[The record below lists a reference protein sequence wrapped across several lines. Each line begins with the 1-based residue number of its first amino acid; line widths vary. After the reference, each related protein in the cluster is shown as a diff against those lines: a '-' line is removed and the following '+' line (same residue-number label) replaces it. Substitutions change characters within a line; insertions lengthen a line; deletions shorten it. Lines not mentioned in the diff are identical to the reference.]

1 MNKLHVVYLQSS
13 GLITDLRTIKSR
25 FRLRLRYEIKGQ
37 KKSKGSLL
45 SVLLGPFINSIIS
58 AFGKLNQLWILWGIC
73 EDNFLDICSLEK
85 IFEIVRVNTND
96 PRAPSGDSLSKLFLR
111 ITLGSLIP
119 IKSSF
124 SEKATKI
131 WKNLPLVLTLVSR
144 NSCFVKTDGRF
155 FSNFLAFS

>member
-1 MNKLHVVYLQSS
+1 MVYLQSS
-13 GLITDLRTIKSR
+13 GLITDLRIKSR
-25 FRLRLRYEIKGQ
+25 FRLRLGYEIKGQ

-45 SVLLGPFINSIIS
+45 SVLLGPFINSIIFCFRKIKS
-58 AFGKLNQLWILWGIC
+58 VEKILWGIC
-73 EDNFLDICSLEK
+73 EDNFLDIGSLEK

-131 WKNLPLVLTLVSR
+131 WKNLPLVLTLE
-144 NSCFVKTDGRF
+144 
-155 FSNFLAFS
+155 